1 MTIRI
6 VICSFAIVA
15 RCGGLDTVITFN
27 IQCTFVTNHC
37 TAGLGQVTLD
47 GQCATVQIHRAAG
60 YVHSAMGQQG
70 VAVEIQ
76 RTAAYGDI
84 TIGLNIG
91 VQGVIAIDDEIGM
104 EPGLLVHLVQ
114 ISLAV
119 RGADGGSDGLQAGV
133 RHYGGGKDAQDVII
147 VRHGFLLVMLQI
159 VADRVFQVVHTG
171 DDPLIV
177 RVGYTGPDLVKG
189 AVAVVRLDEFLIA
202 VGAFQ
207 EQLIEHGTSGDELPR
222 VAGGGAGVENVR
234 VGQHPA
240 FQQRLQLKQRVQLV
254 IVLHGLVGVEQ
265 RRAGQL
271 TNCLR
276 GFDGQA
282 IGSGL
287 FDNEL
292 LQFFCQELI
301 QFLGTRLPDQATDN
315 LFFGQTSICKRSH
328 LFKRITECGNIA
340 VGTRA
345 AHIGNDRCCIT

>member
-1 MTIRI
+1 MGQILINR
-6 VICSFAIVA
+6 
-15 RCGGLDTVITFN
+15 
-27 IQCTFVTNHC
+27 QCAGVQINS
-37 TAGLGQVTLD
+37 TAGN
-47 GQCATVQIHRAAG
+47 
-60 YVHSAMGQQG
+60 VHLAVGQQG

-91 VQGVIAIDDEIGM
+91 VQGVIALDDEIGM

-114 ISLAV
+114 ICLAV
-119 RGADGGSDGLQAGV
+119 RGADGGGDGLQAGI

-189 AVAVVRLDEFLIA
+189 AVAVVRLDELLIA

-207 EQLIEHGTSGDELPR
+207 EQLIEHGISGDELPR

-240 FQQRLQLKQRVQLV
+240 FQQRLQLKQRIQLI

-271 TNCLR
+271 ADRLR

-282 IGSGL
+282 IGSGVL
-287 FDNEL
+287 YNEL
-292 LQFFCQELI
+292 LEGFCYGLVQLHDR
-301 QFLGTRLPDQATDN
+301 GVSDQAGID
-315 LFFGQTSICKRSH
+315 LLLAQRFAC
-328 LFKRITECGNIA
+328 E
-340 VGTRA
+340 
-345 AHIGNDRCCIT
+345 